1 MVRENELVLEIA
13 ETVAA
18 RKGVDITELESPL
31 HEAIDT
37 EALESLFAT
46 PGVDASVAFE
56 YCGYTVRVD
65 GDGDVRVS
73 EPTPDATATKVS
85 A

>member
-13 ETVAA
+13 DAVAT

-37 EALESLFAT
+37 EALESLFST
-46 PGVDASVAFE
+46 PGVDASVTFE

-65 GDGDVRVS
+65 GDGEVCVS